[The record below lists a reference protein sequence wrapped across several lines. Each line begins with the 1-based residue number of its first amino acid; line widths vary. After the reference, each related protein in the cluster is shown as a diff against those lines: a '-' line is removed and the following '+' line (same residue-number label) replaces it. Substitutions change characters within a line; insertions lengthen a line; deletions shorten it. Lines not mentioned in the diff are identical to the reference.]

1 MLIESNTQKI
11 LAFIFKYPTKG
22 FTIRAVARGLKISP
36 PTVSSAVEK
45 LEKDGLVKIVKEE
58 IQHKVYG
65 NLESEHFR
73 DLKRIYN
80 IFSLRELKHL
90 LVKEFRP
97 NAIVL
102 YGAYAR
108 GEDRED
114 SDIDVYVDSSVEKGV
129 NLGAFEKT
137 LGRRIHLVVRDAKK
151 IPDELKRSLIN
162 GVILYG
168 VIGW

>member
-1 MLIESNTQKI
+1 MLIESNTQKV
-11 LAFIFKYPTKG
+11 LAFVFKYPTRG
-22 FTIRAVARGLKISP
+22 FTIRAIARGLKISP
-36 PTVSSAVEK
+36 PTVSNIVEK
-45 LEKDGLVKIVKEE
+45 LEKNELVKIVKEE
-58 IQHKVYG
+58 VQHKVYG

-80 IFSLRELKHL
+80 VFSVRGLKHL

-97 NAIVL
+97 NTIVL

-114 SDIDVYVDSSVEKGV
+114 SDIDIYVDSRIEKEV
-129 NLGAFEKT
+129 NLETFEKE
-137 LGRRIHLVVRDAKK
+137 LGRRIHLIVRDAKK
-151 IPDELKRSLIN
+151 IPSELKRSLIN

-168 VIGW
+168 VIEW